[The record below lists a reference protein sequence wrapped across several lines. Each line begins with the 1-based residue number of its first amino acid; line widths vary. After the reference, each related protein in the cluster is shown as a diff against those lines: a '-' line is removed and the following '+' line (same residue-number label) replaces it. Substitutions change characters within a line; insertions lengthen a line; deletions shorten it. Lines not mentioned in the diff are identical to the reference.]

1 MRSVIRNPLTI
12 LVTAAVIAINPS
24 TLLSVVASP
33 EPVITIAP
41 TTEMAEIALVSDCS
55 SGDTLRMI
63 SRPTKVASMKTMR
76 PISRLLGIER
86 SHAFP
91 HPRMHDLALVRDE
104 SFADDLIVAIQ
115 RELTVLDQVFE
126 KSRDV
131 LGVHLT
137 RVVRDC
143 RGQVEGAEDADAVL
157 FDGFAGL
164 CQFAVAA
171 AL

>member
-1 MRSVIRNPLTI
+1 MRSVIRKPLTM

-41 TTEMAEIALVSDCS
+41 TTEMAEIALVSDISGVCS

-104 SFADDLIVAIQ
+104 SFADDLIVTIQ

-126 KSRDV
+126 KS
-131 LGVHLT
+131 
-137 RVVRDC
+137 
-143 RGQVEGAEDADAVL
+143 
-157 FDGFAGL
+157 
-164 CQFAVAA
+164 
-171 AL
+171 